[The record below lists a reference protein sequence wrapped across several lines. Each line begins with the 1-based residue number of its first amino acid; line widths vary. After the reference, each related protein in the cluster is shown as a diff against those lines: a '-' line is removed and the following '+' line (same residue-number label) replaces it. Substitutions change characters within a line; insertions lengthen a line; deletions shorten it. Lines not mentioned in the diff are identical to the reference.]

1 MAESVLEV
9 RPMPI
14 GAEIPALPAGGE
26 RDPAIKAAL
35 YDAWLEHGIL
45 LFRNIETVEQHL
57 SLSEAFGELE
67 PHPFIPGRSAVHP
80 MFMDVGGDRRGPAW
94 VYDETD
100 MRINRISWHRDTAD
114 TVDICKGSMLRML
127 EVPAEEGETMLAD

>member
-1 MAESVLEV
+1 MADPILDI

-14 GAEIPALPAGGE
+14 GAEIPGLRPGDE
-26 RDPAIKAAL
+26 RDPNVRAAL

-67 PHPFIPGRSAVHP
+67 PHPFIPVRSAVHP
-80 MFMDVGGDRRGPAW
+80 MFMDVGGDRRGPAT
-94 VYDETD
+94 VYDGT
-100 MRINRISWHRDTAD
+100 
-114 TVDICKGSMLRML
+114 
-127 EVPAEEGETMLAD
+127 